1 VLVDENV
8 RRRENGVLPKSMIA
22 FGDDGAGDP
31 FCVEEG
37 QSSVSCWYALE
48 DRKEPL
54 ALDIATFW
62 RGWTG
67 GTITT

>member
-1 VLVDENV
+1 
-8 RRRENGVLPKSMIA
+8 MIA